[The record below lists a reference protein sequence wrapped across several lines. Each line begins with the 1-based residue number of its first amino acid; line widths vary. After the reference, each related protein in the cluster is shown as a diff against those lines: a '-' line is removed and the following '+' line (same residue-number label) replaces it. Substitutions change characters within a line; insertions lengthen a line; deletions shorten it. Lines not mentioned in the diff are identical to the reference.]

1 MNENNLDE
9 LFENIKKDK
18 SLLSNIDID
27 ELLSTID
34 KDNNDLEDKTLND
47 IIDTNIQVLNTLELT
62 NDDITNYCNKLA
74 GYKYIDHL
82 NQLHK
87 GKYIRWI
94 NKSNKLTNGAIF
106 LELSFL
112 DNGTNLI
119 CKNVHHRYLQLKFDD
134 VIIFQ
139 KLSTQEQLILMAYEY
154 ATK

>member
-1 MNENNLDE
+1 MIIFLYS
-9 LFENIKKDK
+9 IKS
-18 SLLSNIDID
+18 SLSLAQISIYNTLSSSS
-27 ELLSTID
+27 ESSEPPGCL
-34 KDNNDLEDKTLND
+34 TLND

-62 NDDITNYCNKLA
+62 NDDVTNYCNKLA

-134 VIIFQ
+134 VVIFQ